1 MSTVMALQTLST
13 VVDPPALLAQ
23 SALLARLVLLAR
35 TAHRVPSARL
45 ALPEKTAHR
54 VRLARQVLQVWLAK
68 TAHRVLLVRLAPL
81 VLLPCRLELLGPQR
95 QRRGGE
101 ERRCQRRW
109 RCQHSRLW
117 WTPPAQ
123 QAQSALLA
131 RLVLLARTARRVP
144 LARLALLEKTAHRG
158 RLARLVHL
166 ALLALS
172 V

>member
-1 MSTVMALQTLST
+1 MSTEMALPTLST
-13 VVDPPALLAQ
+13 VVD
-23 SALLARLVLLAR
+23 
-35 TAHRVPSARL
+35 
-45 ALPEKTAHR
+45 
-54 VRLARQVLQVWLAK
+54 
-68 TAHRVLLVRLAPL
+68 
-81 VLLPCRLELLGPQR
+81 
-95 QRRGGE
+95 
-101 ERRCQRRW
+101 
-109 RCQHSRLW
+109 
-117 WTPPAQ
+117 PPAQ